1 MKNVFKFLGIALV
14 AGALL
19 TACGEK
25 YTVTVN
31 VNDNTMGTVTG
42 AGDYDPDATCTLT
55 ASPNSGYEFVS
66 WSDGTNTITENP
78 YTFTVTADATFT
90 ATFAKKEGVNVTF
103 GSATW
108 KADASASQYSF
119 LSQYNDFVL
128 ALVETSGS
136 LPQAMIW
143 ANSATGDH
151 AGTIDDSSWAYDN
164 EDAYMCDYFADGG
177 VTINY
182 QDGSQVSRGD
192 WWAYTWTATVN
203 SFDATAMTLD
213 ASVSATMFDVKEAYG
228 DGGTGSAATASH
240 QNMTVSAAVTLTA
253 SKAPIAKVNAGKGII
268 K

>member
-55 ASPNSGYEFVS
+55 ATPNSGYEFVS
-66 WSDGTNTITENP
+66 WNDGTNTITENP
-78 YTFTVTADATFT
+78 YSFTVTADATIT

-128 ALVETSGS
+128 ALLETSGS

-143 ANSATGDH
+143 ANSATGEH
-151 AGTIDDSSWAYDN
+151 AGTFDDNALSYDN
-164 EDAYMCDYFADGG
+164 EDTYMCDYFAEGG
-177 VTINY
+177 ITVTY
-182 QDGSQVSRGD
+182 QDGSSVTRGD
-192 WWAYTWTATVN
+192 WWANTWTATVN
-203 SFDATAMTLD
+203 SFDATALTID
-213 ASVSATMFDVKEAYG
+213 VTTNATMFDVMAAFG
-228 DGGTGSAATASH
+228 SDGTGSAATAP
-240 QNMTVSAAVTLTA
+240 QTNMVVSAAVTLTS
-253 SKAPIAKVNAGKGII
+253 SKAPVAKANTRKGII